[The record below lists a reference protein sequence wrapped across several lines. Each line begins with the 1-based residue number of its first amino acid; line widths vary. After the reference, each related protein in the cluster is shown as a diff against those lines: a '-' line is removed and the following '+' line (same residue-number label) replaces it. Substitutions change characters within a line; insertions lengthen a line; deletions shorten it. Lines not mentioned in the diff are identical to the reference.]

1 MEHSCYNCGASVE
14 DGTPFCAHC
23 SAPQIR
29 VEGAPGESIGGVER
43 PSSLLSSSGTSAIQW
58 SQALPSAA
66 LAGLIAAVLMFIP
79 LGAFGLGM
87 IAAGVL
93 AVLFYRRR
101 NLGENLSP
109 ATGARLGAV
118 SGILGFGIF
127 SVLTSVEVLVFH
139 SGGQLRA
146 ALLEAVQQSALR
158 TSDPQA
164 QQIID
169 YLKSPPGLALV
180 MVLGLALMFVV
191 FLIFSTIG
199 GALGA
204 VLLRRKN
211 RS

>member
-1 MEHSCYNCGASVE
+1 ME

-23 SAPQIR
+23 NAPQIR
-29 VEGAPGESIGGVER
+29 VEGALGETVPGLER
-43 PSSLLSSSGTSAIQW
+43 LGAPLASSSTSAIQW

-93 AVLFYRRR
+93 SVLFYRRR
-101 NLGENLSP
+101 NLAENLTP
-109 ATGARLGAV
+109 GTGARLGAL
-118 SGILGFGIF
+118 SGMLGFGIF
-127 SVLTSVEVLVFH
+127 AVLTSVEVLVFH

-146 ALLEAVQQSALR
+146 ALLEAVQRSALR
-158 TSDPQA
+158 TADPQA
-164 QQIID
+164 QQALD

-191 FLIFSTIG
+191 SLIFSTLG